1 MSERLGDIYY
11 SRDFPVLAEI
21 GRWEEAWRPGH
32 ALSPEEIANTIK
44 KPLEQ
49 VIQSVGR
56 LYHAGLV
63 DAADASTF
71 GGDDYMIRR
80 LTGPGLQES
89 GLWPRP
95 ADLAEALED
104 ALKRE
109 IQTAAQTNPERS
121 QKLKVVLE
129 TVKEVG
135 PAVIGRIVEAIL
147 KTYSGAP

>member
-11 SRDFPVLAEI
+11 GRDFPVLAEI
-21 GRWEEAWRPGH
+21 GRWEAAGRPGH

-44 KPLEQ
+44 KPVVE
-49 VIQSVGR
+49 VVQSVGR

-80 LTGPGLQES
+80 LTGAGLQES

-95 ADLAEALED
+95 ANLAEALED

-109 IQTAAQTNPERS
+109 IQRTAQADPERS

-135 PAVIGRIVEAIL
+135 PAVIGRVVEAIL
-147 KTYSGAP
+147 KTYGGAP

>member
-21 GRWEEAWRPGH
+21 GRWEAAGRPGH

-44 KPLEQ
+44 KPVEQ
-49 VIQSVGR
+49 VVQSVGR
-56 LYHAGLV
+56 LYHGGLV

-80 LTGPGLQES
+80 LTGAGLQES

-109 IQTAAQTNPERS
+109 IQTAAQSDPERS
-121 QKLKVVLE
+121 QKLKFVLE
-129 TVKEVG
+129 TLKEVG

-147 KTYSGAP
+147 KTYGGAP